1 MNPAAL
7 ARAGRAALGVG
18 LAGLIA
24 CALGWA
30 TDERARVYQSW
41 LWAFLFWAG
50 LGVGCAGVLMIH
62 QLVGGDWGGPLRKP
76 LEAGAATALLL
87 PAFFLPLLLGLDELY
102 PWTREPLEEKRA
114 YLNTPFFLLRSAAY
128 FALWI
133 LGFLLLRRGDDAAR
147 RRLSGPGLLVY
158 AFTLSFAAIDW
169 AMSIEPHWSSSIY
182 GLLFIAGQLLSTFAA
197 AALAVVLLRAGGL
210 DERRLHD
217 LGNLLFMAVLLWA
230 YVSFSQFLLIWSG
243 NIPEEVAWYA
253 RRARGGW
260 GLWAA
265 ALALVGFALPFFLL
279 LRSDVKRAPRSLAVA
294 AALVLVARL
303 ADTFWWVSPAFNP
316 DGPRPHWL
324 DLAAPAAI
332 GGFWVASCLRR
343 LEVARA

>member
-1 MNPAAL
+1 MNPLAL

-18 LAGLIA
+18 LAGLIG

-30 TDERARVYQSW
+30 LEERARVYQSW

-50 LGVGCAGVLMIH
+50 LGVGCGGVLMI
-62 QLVGGDWGGPLRKP
+62 QALVGGAWGGLLRRP
-76 LEAGAATALLL
+76 LEAGAATAWLL
-87 PAFFLPLLLGLDELY
+87 PAFFLPLLPGLDVLY
-102 PWTREPLEEKRA
+102 PWTHEPVEEKRA

-133 LGFLLLRRGDDAAR
+133 GGFLLLRRGSDEAR
-147 RRLSGPGLLVY
+147 RKLSGPGLLMY
-158 AFTLSFAAIDW
+158 AFTLSFAAVDW

-197 AALAVVLLRAGGL
+197 AALAVVLLKPGEL

-217 LGNLLFMAVLLWA
+217 VGNLLFMAVLLWA

-253 RRARGGW
+253 RRSRGGW
-260 GLWAA
+260 GAWAA
-265 ALALVGFALPFFLL
+265 VLALVGFALPFFLL
-279 LRSDVKRAPRSLAVA
+279 LRRDVKRAPRALAVA
-294 AALVLVARL
+294 AAVVLLARL
-303 ADTFWWVSPAFNP
+303 ADTFWWVSPAFHP

-324 DLAAPAAI
+324 DLAAPCAI

-343 LEVARA
+343 LEAAHA